1 VQSIIEGYPAV
12 SDVVWVQEE
21 PENMGAWDSV
31 RPHLDALVAGR
42 ARLALLARPRAASPA
57 EGSAARHARNQ
68 QLLIE
73 RALGVAAAAGSKSLA
88 SGPRQPASGARP
100 PAAET

>member
-1 VQSIIEGYPAV
+1 
-12 SDVVWVQEE
+12 VVWVQEE

-31 RPHLDALVAGR
+31 RPHLEALVAGR

-73 RALGVAAAAGSKSLA
+73 RALGVPAAASSSRRVPSGSEQSA
-88 SGPRQPASGARP
+88 SSSRP
-100 PAAET
+100 PASET